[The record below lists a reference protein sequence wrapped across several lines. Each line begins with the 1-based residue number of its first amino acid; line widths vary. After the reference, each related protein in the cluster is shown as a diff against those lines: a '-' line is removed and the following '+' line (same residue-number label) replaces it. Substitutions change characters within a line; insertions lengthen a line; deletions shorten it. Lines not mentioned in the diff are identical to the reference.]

1 MVLWALGTLLG
12 VKAEEGDRM
21 EKARGSVLVFHTIQM
36 KSRRAGC
43 SRAVVNTGEV
53 GK

>member
-21 EKARGSVLVFHTIQM
+21 EKAPWQCPCVPHNPDEEQTCRLF
-36 KSRRAGC
+36 KGC
-43 SRAVVNTGEV
+43 SEHWGGR
-53 GK
+53 